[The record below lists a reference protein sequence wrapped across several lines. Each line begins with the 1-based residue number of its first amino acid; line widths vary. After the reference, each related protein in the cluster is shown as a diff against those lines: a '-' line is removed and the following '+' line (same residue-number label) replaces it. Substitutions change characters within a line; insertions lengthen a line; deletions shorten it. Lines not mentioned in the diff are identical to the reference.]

1 MVSAMSAGI
10 KWAFVAVMTAG
21 AAAFVVQQS
30 GPPATPAARV
40 SSFGLPVET
49 VVLNGKPFEL
59 EVAATRAHVEKGLS
73 GRATLP
79 ENAGMLFCFPQSNIL
94 SFWMIDCLIDIDVA
108 YLDRTGK
115 VVSTYTMKA
124 EPPQQPGE
132 SREAYQSRLKRHPS
146 ADDAIFA
153 IEVKAGLLEK
163 LGVKPGTTVKVDYA
177 KLRRYLRAN

>member
-10 KWAFVAVMTAG
+10 KWAIVAVMTAG

-94 SFWMIDCLIDIDVA
+94 SFWMIDCLTDIDVA
-108 YLDRTGK
+108 YVDRNGK
-115 VVSTYTMKA
+115 VVSTDTMKA
-124 EPPQQPGE
+124 EAPQAAGE
-132 SREAYQSRLKRHPS
+132 SRDAYMARLKRYPS
-146 ADDAIFA
+146 ADDALFA
-153 IEVKAGLLEK
+153 IEVKAGALEK
-163 LGVKPGTTVKVDYA
+163 LGVKPGTQLKLDYA
-177 KLRRYLRAN
+177 KLRSHLR